1 LKQESEISNKDG
13 TIYLEEIRF
22 VRNFFTLIILY
33 NIFLAVYKAGIHFVS
48 FWNLKAKSWVKGRRN
63 LFKTIKEN
71 YPLTDKKKVWLHC
84 SSLGEFE
91 QGRPVLKKII
101 ESYPDAQIV
110 ITFFSSSGYEI
121 AKRDNDFQQIYY
133 LPMDSSSNA
142 ISLLNILKPDLVLWV
157 KYDYWYYYLRE
168 IKSRKIP
175 LLLISGVYHEN
186 QVFFKWYGG
195 FFRKML
201 PCISHFFLQ
210 NFRSKQQL
218 DLLIA
223 SEKSTVTGDTRCDRV
238 INIAEKFTAVPGIV
252 EFCGDKK
259 VIVAGSTWEDDEA
272 EWTHFA
278 KIHSE
283 IKFIIAPHEINDE
296 RLNDVKNEFQGS
308 VFYSEWIN
316 SQKSPLT
323 NETAEVEKPVPQVL
337 IIDNIGMLSRLY
349 KYATITYVGGGFGYD
364 GLHNILEAA
373 VYGKPII
380 FGPEY
385 EKNFEA
391 SDLIE
396 CSGAISIDNALEL
409 EDAVNNLLNNE
420 QKLAS
425 SGEAAKKY
433 IYENAG
439 ASEKILSYIQMNR
452 LLIN

>member
-1 LKQESEISNKDG
+1 M
-13 TIYLEEIRF
+13 EEIRF
-22 VRNFFTLIILY
+22 VRNFFILITLY
-33 NIFLAVYKAGIHFVS
+33 NIFLAVYAAGMHFVS
-48 FWNLKAKSWVKGRRN
+48 FWNLKAKSWVKGRKD
-63 LFKTIKEN
+63 LLKTLKEN
-71 YPLTDKKKVWLHC
+71 YPLTDEKKVWLHC

-91 QGRPVLKKII
+91 QGRPVLKKMI
-101 ESYPDAQIV
+101 ESYPNVQLV

-121 AKRDNDFQQIYY
+121 AKRDKDFQQIYY
-133 LPMDSSSNA
+133 LPMDSPANA
-142 ISLLNILKPDLVLWV
+142 ISLMNILKPDLVLWV

-168 IKSRKIP
+168 IKKRKIP
-175 LLLISGVYHEN
+175 LLLISAMYHEN

-201 PCISHFFLQ
+201 SCFSHFFLQ
-210 NFRSKQQL
+210 NLHSKQQL
-218 DLLIA
+218 DLLIDP
-223 SEKSTVTGDTRCDRV
+223 EKSTVTGDTRCDRV
-238 INIAEKFTAVPGIV
+238 INIAEKFIDVAGIA

-278 KIHSE
+278 KIHPE
-283 IKFIIAPHEINDE
+283 IKFIIAPHEVNDE
-296 RLNDVKNEFQGS
+296 RLKDVKNEFPDS
-308 VFYSEWIN
+308 VFYSEWMKD
-316 SQKSPLT
+316 QKHIAS
-323 NETAEVEKPVPQVL
+323 NQAAEVAKPVTQAL

-349 KYATITYVGGGFGYD
+349 KYATITYIGGGFGYN

-391 SDLIE
+391 SDLID
-396 CSGAISIDNALEL
+396 CSAAITIDNALEL
-409 EDAVNNLLNNE
+409 EDVVSKLLNDE
-420 QKLAS
+420 QELAS
-425 SGEAAKKY
+425 RGAAAKKY

-452 LLIN
+452 LLTN